1 MRFAELSYFWFT
13 TSPTKLQK
21 ITLFIVLKFTTTH
34 LFNRIITLLNKDNN
48 QYDVFDFRVGT
59 LIGTLVLCSITPI
72 NAYFNDEIPDLPM
85 WRYIQIVVQL
95 LAVVGSYWLIFIKK
109 WGNEIGN
116 CFSILYALQFI
127 FDLYRCGFPH
137 QPTAMATVMLF
148 ALMGMFKTKR
158 ALQVYWV
165 IVLFFYLSAI
175 WSAETLAISRG
186 FLALTTII
194 FFFIGYY
201 AFAVKLDTLTKL
213 ENRERE
219 IEQSEVLFRGIFDSV
234 PVGIVM
240 LDTDFMGVRY
250 NPYFQKIIGYTEA
263 ELQKVGINELIHKD
277 DFLSRETLAIAKN
290 NTFSTEQRVLTKS
303 GETLLMHVQIT
314 PLMVNDK
321 PFRIA
326 MYNDITTE
334 RQTQRDLELSAKA
347 LREHNDAL
355 EEFSYVISHDLQ
367 EPLRMITS
375 FTQIVQRRYLKQI
388 NDENANYDFNFVI
401 DGAKRMSTL
410 IRDMLEYSRWSA
422 RSLPLSAVDLN
433 ASLWEA
439 KLNLKLS
446 IDKNQPIIE
455 VGHLPTIAANKHMVV
470 QVFQNLISNSI
481 KYRHTERGPHI
492 GISVDMIQDE
502 WLFSFKDNG
511 IGFEP
516 QYKERIFGI
525 FQRLQNDRS
534 TGNGIGLAICKRT
547 IERQGGRIWT
557 ESTLGKGTTFYFTLP
572 FTDLNDL
579 GTEGIDDK
587 MMATTVVDWR

>member
-1 MRFAELSYFWFT
+1 MS
-13 TSPTKLQK
+13 
-21 ITLFIVLKFTTTH
+21 KFTPTY
-34 LFNRIITLLNKDNN
+34 LLDRITTLLNKDND

-59 LIGTLVLCSITPI
+59 LIGTLVLCTITPI
-72 NAYFNDEIPDLPM
+72 NAYFNDEIPDFSAL
-85 WRYIQIVVQL
+85 RHLQIVLQL
-95 LAVVGSYWLIFIKK
+95 LAVIGSYWFIFIKK

-116 CFSILYALQFI
+116 AFSILYALQFI
-127 FDLYRCGFPH
+127 YDLYRDGFPN

-158 ALQVYWV
+158 ALQVYWG
-165 IVLFFYLSAI
+165 IVLFAYLLAI
-175 WSAETLAISRG
+175 WSAETIAISRG

-194 FFFIGYY
+194 FFVIGYY
-201 AFAVKLDTLTKL
+201 AFAVKLDILKKL

-219 IEQSEVLFRGIFDSV
+219 VEQSEILFRGIFDSV

-240 LDTDFMGVRY
+240 LDADFMGVRY
-250 NPYFQKIIGYTEA
+250 NQFFQKIIGYTEG
-263 ELQKVGINELIHKD
+263 ELKTKGMNGLIHTD
-277 DFLSRETLAIAKN
+277 DYLSKETLAIAKN
-290 NTFSTEQRVLTKS
+290 NTFSTEQRLFTKS
-303 GETLLMHVQIT
+303 GDTLLMSVQIT
-314 PLMVNDK
+314 PLVVNDK

-422 RSLPLSAVDLN
+422 RALPLSVVDLN

-455 VGHLPTIAANKHMVV
+455 VGNLPTIAANKHMVV

-481 KYRHTERGPHI
+481 KYRHSERVPHI
-492 GISVDMIQDE
+492 TIDVDMTQDE
-502 WLFSFKDNG
+502 WLFTFKDNG
-511 IGFEP
+511 IGFESH
-516 QYKERIFGI
+516 YKDRIFGI
-525 FQRLQNDRS
+525 FQRLQIDRS

-557 ESTLGKGTTFYFTLP
+557 ESTLGKGATFYFTLP
-572 FTDLNDL
+572 FTDLAHLD
-579 GTEGIDDK
+579 TEGVDEDK
-587 MMATTVVDWR
+587 IAATNVVDWR

>member
-1 MRFAELSYFWFT
+1 M
-13 TSPTKLQK
+13 
-21 ITLFIVLKFTTTH
+21 LKFTPTYI
-34 LFNRIITLLNKDNN
+34 LNRVTALLNKDNN

-59 LIGTLVLCSITPI
+59 LIGTLVLCCITPI
-72 NAYFNDEIPDLPM
+72 NAYFNDEIPDFPEL
-85 WRYIQIVVQL
+85 RHLQIL
-95 LAVVGSYWLIFIKK
+95 LQILAIIGSYWFVFIKK

-116 CFSILYALQFI
+116 AFSIFYALQFL
-127 FDLYRCGFPH
+127 FDLYRNGFPN

-158 ALQVYWV
+158 ALQIYWI
-165 IVLFFYLSAI
+165 IVLFSYLLAI
-175 WSAETLAISRG
+175 WSAETMAISRG

-194 FFFIGYY
+194 FFVIGYY
-201 AFAVKLDTLTKL
+201 AFAVKLDILTKL

-240 LDTDFMGVRY
+240 LDADFLGVRY
-250 NPYFQKIIGYTEA
+250 NPYFQKITGYTEG
-263 ELQKVGINELIHKD
+263 ELQKIGMNVLIHKD
-277 DFLSRETLAIAKN
+277 DFLSPETLAIAKN
-290 NTFSTEQRVLTKS
+290 NTFSTEQRLLTKS

-314 PLMVNDK
+314 PLVVNDK
-321 PFRIA
+321 PFRIS

-347 LREHNDAL
+347 LREHNEAL

-422 RSLPLSAVDLN
+422 RALPLSAVDLN

-470 QVFQNLISNSI
+470 QVFQNLLGNAI
-481 KYRHTERGPHI
+481 KYRHTERVPHI
-492 GISVDMIQDE
+492 VISVDMVQDE
-502 WLFSFKDNG
+502 WLFSFQDNG

-557 ESTLGKGTTFYFTLP
+557 ESTLGKGTTFCFTLP
-572 FTDLNDL
+572 FTDLNHLD
-579 GTEGIDDK
+579 TEGVDDK
-587 MMATTVVDWR
+587 METTTVGDWR

>member
-1 MRFAELSYFWFT
+1 
-13 TSPTKLQK
+13 
-21 ITLFIVLKFTTTH
+21 VLKFTPFYLLNYVT
-34 LFNRIITLLNKDNN
+34 TLLNKDDDE
-48 QYDVFDFRVGT
+48 YDVFDFRVGT

-72 NAYFNDEIPDLPM
+72 NAYFNDEIPDLPTI
-85 WRYIQIVVQL
+85 RYCQIVVQL
-95 LAVVGSYWLIFIKK
+95 LAVAASYWFVFIKK

-116 CFSILYALQFI
+116 AFSILYALQFI
-127 FDLYRCGFPH
+127 FDLYRDGFPN

-158 ALQVYWV
+158 ALQAYWV
-165 IVLFFYLSAI
+165 IILFFYLTAI
-175 WSAETLAISRG
+175 WSAEMMAISRG
-186 FLALTTII
+186 FLALTTIV
-194 FFFIGYY
+194 FFVIGYY
-201 AFAVKLDTLTKL
+201 AFAVKLDILKKL

-219 IEQSEVLFRGIFDSV
+219 VEQSEVLFRGIFDSV

-240 LDTDFMGVRY
+240 LDADFMGVRY
-250 NPYFQKIIGYTEA
+250 NQFFQKIIGYTEG
-263 ELQKVGINELIHKD
+263 ELKTKGMNGLIHPD
-277 DFLSRETLAIAKN
+277 DYLSKETLAIAKN
-290 NTFSTEQRVLTKS
+290 NTFSTEQRLFTKS
-303 GETLLMHVQIT
+303 GETLLMSVQIT
-314 PLMVNDK
+314 PLVVNDK

-326 MYNDITTE
+326 MYNDVTTE

-422 RSLPLSAVDLN
+422 RALPLSVVDLN

-455 VGHLPTIAANKHMVV
+455 VGHLPIIAANKHMVV
-470 QVFQNLISNSI
+470 QVFQNLLGNSI
-481 KYRHTERGPHI
+481 KYRHPDRVPHI
-492 GISVDMIQDE
+492 TISVDMVQDE
-502 WLFSFKDNG
+502 WLFTFKDNG

-516 QYKERIFGI
+516 HYRERIFGI
-525 FQRLQNDRS
+525 FQRLQIDRS

-557 ESTLGKGTTFYFTLP
+557 ESALGKGATFYFTLP
-572 FTDLNDL
+572 FTDLEHLD
-579 GTEGIDDK
+579 TEGVDDK
-587 MMATTVVDWR
+587 MVQTTVVDWR